1 MTGAALIVG
10 TSGGIGGALA
20 ERVQATGDHPVV
32 HRVSRSTNGFDIADE
47 GATAAL
53 AERLAAGPPLT
64 LVLIATGLL
73 HDEGHGPERALK
85 ELGGEW
91 LARQFAVNAI
101 GPALLLKAIA
111 PLLPRDRPARIG
123 VLSAKVGS
131 ISDNRLGGWYGYRA
145 SKAALNQI
153 VRTAAVELARTRPL
167 AVLAALHPGTVRTA
181 LSAPFTDRRDPDDLF
196 TPAESAEKLL
206 AVLGGLTPADSGR
219 LWSWD
224 GTEIAP

>member
-1 MTGAALIVG
+1 MTGTALIVG

-32 HRVSRSTNGFDIADE
+32 HRVSRSTDGFDIADE

-85 ELGGEW
+85 ELSVWW

-101 GPALLLKAIA
+101 GPALLLKSIA

-145 SKAALNQI
+145 SKAALNQM

-167 AVLAALHPGTVRTA
+167 AILAALHPGTVRTA
-181 LSAPFTDRRDPDDLF
+181 LSAQFTDRRDPDDLF